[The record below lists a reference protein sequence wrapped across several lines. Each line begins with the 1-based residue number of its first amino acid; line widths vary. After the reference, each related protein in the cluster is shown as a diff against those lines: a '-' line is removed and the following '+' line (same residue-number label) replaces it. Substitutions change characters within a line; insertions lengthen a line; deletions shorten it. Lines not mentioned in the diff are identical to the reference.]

1 MRSRKGTLFP
11 VASACQK
18 QAMTD
23 GAPSLRSRVKS
34 DLIALGSLCFM
45 AGSLAMTALVLVRGD
60 LLGWVYAATAAMCV
74 GGAIFVGRR
83 IFSRI
88 P

>member
-1 MRSRKGTLFP
+1 
-11 VASACQK
+11 V
-18 QAMTD
+18 TD
-23 GAPSLRSRVKS
+23 RAPSLRSHIRS
-34 DLIALGSLCFM
+34 DLIALGSLSFM
-45 AGSLAMTALVLVRGD
+45 AGSLATTAAVLVRGD
-60 LLGWVYAATAAMCV
+60 LLGWLYAASAVMCV